1 MAFSTS
7 LLDERVT
14 NIVAEETIL
23 TALGQNDMTGNPAI
37 LHSVTINNG
46 SAAPCFI
53 FLYDARAAVTGQ
65 TPTLTFMVPTGQLRR
80 IDFPDGIVF
89 STGICARAT
98 NNEAQN
104 SAVSPGGGNVIV
116 RLLAIR
122 T

>member
-7 LLDERVT
+7 LLDDRVT
-14 NIVAEETIL
+14 NIVAVETVL
-23 TALGQNDMTGNPAI
+23 LAAGQNDMTGNPAT
-37 LHSVTINNG
+37 LHSITINNG
-46 SAAPCFI
+46 SAAACFI
-53 FLYDARAAVTGQ
+53 FLYDARSAVAGQ
-65 TPTLTFMVPTGQLRR
+65 TPTLTFMVSNGQLRR
-80 IDFPDGIVF
+80 FEFPDGIVF

-98 NNEAQN
+98 DNEAQN

>member
-7 LLDERVT
+7 LLDDRVT

-23 TALGQNDMTGNPAI
+23 LTTGQNDMTANPAT
-37 LHSVTINNG
+37 LHSITINNG
-46 SAAPCFI
+46 SAAACYI

-65 TPTLTFMVPTGQLRR
+65 TPVLTFMVPTGQLRSY
-80 IDFPDGIVF
+80 DFPDGIVF

-98 NNEAQN
+98 DNEAQN
-104 SAVSPGGGNVIV
+104 SAVSPGGGNVTV